1 MDRMSQHEGINET
14 TLNRPDGHLLEVN
27 VLQEANVNPDK
38 QNRCNSNLPVIVIT
52 KISNE
57 QVSDHANDQ
66 QRDECPIIV
75 QSINTDSI
83 EHNNNSGLGDPT
95 NTEAVANDS
104 DLENGYYI
112 TDEEDIAF
120 PFMKLFTCL
129 GKKAKPSYTKLGKK
143 KSKEPH
149 IDPFRQTQWKLLNT
163 TNERDVIPRHPYI
176 QQVRVGGMYSP
187 GMSGASADTIL
198 QIGKT
203 DSGNVNTLD
212 RPVEVSSGRESL
224 FRNNDV
230 LPYTL
235 SNSDQYDFSHPHR
248 GYAIVIVNQ
257 CFTRFYPRNGADVDL
272 LKTRELLQKLGYFNK
287 NIERHNLDK
296 ESTLAILQDAKDTD
310 HSKMDSFALI
320 FSSHGHEM
328 EHPRSG
334 KNEHVIYCS
343 DDQYIFTNDILE
355 MFSDKNCPSLKGK
368 PKLFFIQACRGDK
381 TDDGAQIGIQL
392 NDRNAFQEQ
401 SNSHYEENGS
411 RSHYYVKNP
420 HEETLKPGMNIE
432 SESGLL
438 LDRVQYVDDT
448 DGRRFEDISEDRPI
462 VNCNND
468 CLVMYAAPSGHCA
481 WRSNEDGSWMLHYLW
496 LEVMSYDYRK
506 PCSFLKILTAVNR
519 KMSDRE
525 TNVPDKPLK
534 SCKKAIPVIIHQ
546 LDKDIVFKQKIE
558 KYVGYTKTTV
568 TARS

>member
-1 MDRMSQHEGINET
+1 MSDYTICTINMDRLSQDEGINEE
-14 TLNRPDGHLLEVN
+14 TLNRSDGHVLEEN
-27 VLQEANVNPDK
+27 VIQETNPD
-38 QNRCNSNLPVIVIT
+38 NTNSSNLSVIVT
-52 KISNE
+52 D
-57 QVSDHANDQ
+57 QANDQ

-104 DLENGYYI
+104 DFVNAYYK

-176 QQVRVGGMYSP
+176 QQVRGGGMNSP
-187 GMSGASADTIL
+187 GMNGASADTVL
-198 QIGKT
+198 QFEET
-203 DSGNVNTLD
+203 SSGNVNTVD
-212 RPVEVSSGRESL
+212 RPVQVHCAREHLCRS
-224 FRNNDV
+224 NDA
-230 LPYTL
+230 LQDTL
-235 SNSDQYDFSHPHR
+235 TSSDQYDFSHPHR
-248 GYAIVIVNQ
+248 GYAIIIVNQ
-257 CFTRFYPRNGADVDL
+257 YFTRFYPRNGADVDL

-310 HSKMDSFALI
+310 HSKLDSFALI
-320 FSSHGHEM
+320 FSSHGNEM

-334 KNEHVIYCS
+334 KKEHVIYCS
-343 DDQYIFTNDILE
+343 DDQFIFTGDILE
-355 MFSDKNCPSLKGK
+355 MFSDENCPSLKGK
-368 PKLFFIQACRGDK
+368 PKLFFIQACRG
-381 TDDGAQIGIQL
+381 TNADDGAEIRIQL
-392 NDRNAFQEQ
+392 NDRDAFQEH
-401 SNSHYEENGS
+401 SKSHNEEKGS
-411 RSHYYVKNP
+411 RPNHDRKNP
-420 HEETLKPGMNIE
+420 DETTLKFVMNTE

-438 LDRVQYVDDT
+438 DRVKCVDDT
-448 DGRRFEDISEDRPI
+448 DAISFEDISEDRPI

-468 CLVMYAAPSGHCA
+468 CLLMYAAPSGHFA
-481 WRSNEDGSWMLHYLW
+481 WRSNNDGSWMLHYLW

-525 TNVPDKPLK
+525 TNVPDDPLK
-534 SCKKAIPVIIHQ
+534 SGKKAIPVIIHQ
-546 LDKDIVFKQKIE
+546 LDKDIVFKQKVE